1 MSKEVVHSTN
11 LDANESAFFAR
22 ELEFVK
28 ARTYD
33 KRYPEYKATQLI
45 PVSTEAGAGAE
56 SITYRQF
63 DSVGLMKLIANYADD
78 LPRADV
84 YGLEFTSPVRSLGG
98 SYGWNLQEIRNAQM
112 AGRPLA
118 TRKAEAAR
126 LAYEQTV
133 NRLAWFACAA
143 DTSSAGLN
151 GLLYNPNVTKK
162 TAATGAGGGGTVTKW
177 EDKTVDEILKDLN
190 DAVNDIIALTKG
202 VEVPDTLL
210 LPIKQYTQIATT
222 PRSSTSDTTV
232 LEFFKRNN
240 PNISLVEWVSEL
252 KDVQPLPSTPSVADS
267 KGDVMIAYR
276 RDPMKLTL
284 ELPQMFEQLPVQE
297 CKLEFIVPTH
307 ARIGGVIVY
316 YPLSIAIIEG
326 I

>member
-1 MSKEVVHSTN
+1 MAERIVAVN

-33 KRYPEYKATQLI
+33 KRYPEYKAQALI

-84 YGLEFTSPVRSLGG
+84 YGAEFTSPVRSLGG
-98 SYGWNLQEIRNAQM
+98 SYGWNLQEIRNGQM
-112 AGRPLA
+112 SGRPLS

-133 NRLAWFACAA
+133 NRLAWYARAA
-143 DTSSAGLN
+143 DGKSSGLN
-151 GLLYNPNVTKK
+151 GFLHNANITKK
-162 TAATGAGGGGTVTKW
+162 TAPNNAGDTSRKW
-177 EDKTVDEILKDLN
+177 VDKTADEILLDLN
-190 DAVNDIIALTKG
+190 NGVNDIIELTKG
-202 VEVPDTLL
+202 VEIPDTVL
-210 LPIKQYTQIATT
+210 LPIKQYTHIATT
-222 PRSSTSDTTV
+222 PRSATSDTTI
-232 LEFFKRNN
+232 LEFFLRNN
-240 PNISLVEWVSEL
+240 PNITSVEWVNEL
-252 KDVQPLPSTPSVADS
+252 KDVSPKPSDPTGSGTCDC
-267 KGDVMIAYR
+267 MIVYK
-276 RDPMKLTL
+276 RDPIKLTL

-297 CKLEFIVPTH
+297 RGLEYIVPTH

-316 YPLSIAIIEG
+316 YPLSIAIVEEI
-326 I
+326 

>member
-1 MSKEVVHSTN
+1 MKREVVHAVN

-28 ARTYD
+28 SRSYD
-33 KRYPEYKATQLI
+33 KRYPEYKAIRLI
-45 PVSTEAGAGAE
+45 PVSTEAGPGAE

-63 DSVGLMKLIANYADD
+63 DTVGLMKLIANYADD

-84 YGLEFTSPVRSLGG
+84 IGKEFTSPVRSLGG
-98 SYGWNLQEIRNAQM
+98 SYGYNLQEIRNAQM
-112 AGRPLA
+112 AGRPL
-118 TRKAEAAR
+118 TQRKADAAR

-133 NRLAWFACAA
+133 NRLAWFARAA
-143 DTSSAGLN
+143 DTTSGGLT
-151 GLLYNPNVTKK
+151 GLLYAANVTK
-162 TAATGAGGGGTVTKW
+162 GTVRQGPTSTAYKFLL
-177 EDKTVDEILKDLN
+177 KTPDEVIYDLN
-190 DAVNDIIALTKG
+190 RIVNNVIELTKG
-202 VEVPDTLL
+202 VEIPDTLL
-210 LPIKQYTQIATT
+210 LPVAQYTHIATT
-222 PRSSTSDTTV
+222 RLAAGTDTTI

-240 PNISLVEWVSEL
+240 PNITAVEWVNEL
-252 KDVQPLPSTPSVADS
+252 KDVTPLPSSLTST
-267 KGDVMIAYR
+267 GDVMIAYR

-297 CKLEFIVPTH
+297 RGLEYIVPTH

-316 YPLSIAIIEG
+316 YPLSISIIEG